1 MNRPRMKGWK
11 VWGILKS
18 RFILEKYTQ
27 WSAHKWRVGRFAA
40 FWKFIHFRKIR
51 DETRRN
57 EGSDA
62 FWHFEKLIHFRNK
75 YTMKRPQMKG
85 RTLCRILKNRFI
97 LDTNTQRSAHK
108 WRGGRFAAFWKNYPI
123 LFNYIE
129 KWNLYENLKA
139 VLHWERKFSALEKME
154 YKQKYFFKNWAPRIW
169 GGGQF
174 AAFYKNDVNFENIV
188 YYSEKNEF
196 FRISY
201 FKNIH

>member
-1 MNRPRMKGWK
+1 
-11 VWGILKS
+11 
-18 RFILEKYTQ
+18 
-27 WSAHKWRVGRFAA
+27 
-40 FWKFIHFRKIR
+40 
-51 DETRRN
+51 
-57 EGSDA
+57 
-62 FWHFEKLIHFRNK
+62 
-75 YTMKRPQMKG
+75 MKRPQMKG

-97 LDTNTQRSAHK
+97 LDTNTQWSAHK

-129 KWNLYENLKA
+129 KWNLYENLKT
-139 VLHWERKFSALEKME
+139 VLPWERKFSALEKNGIWT
-154 YKQKYFFKNWAPRIW
+154 KIFFQKLSAQDL

-201 FKNIH
+201 FKNIR